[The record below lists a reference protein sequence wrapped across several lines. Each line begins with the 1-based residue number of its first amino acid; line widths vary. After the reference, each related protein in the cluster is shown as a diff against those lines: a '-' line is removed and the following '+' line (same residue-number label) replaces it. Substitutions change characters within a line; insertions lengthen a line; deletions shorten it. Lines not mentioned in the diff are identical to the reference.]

1 MVSSA
6 WNRLFRLVLFLS
18 VALLAVQLA
27 APPLAARSS
36 TNWQVNIVGSTFN
49 PFFLT
54 INVGDSVTWINND
67 GTVHSTV
74 SNPGQGDSWNS
85 GGIGDGTNY
94 THVFNVIGRFN
105 YFCDVHPEMTGT
117 VVVQQPVPEFPG
129 SIAFLV
135 LAAAVAAALL
145 VERGLAR
152 RT

>member
-6 WNRLFRLVLFLS
+6 WNRLLRLVLFMTIA
-18 VALLAVQLA
+18 VLAIQLVTL
-27 APPLAARSS
+27 PPTAHSS

-49 PFFLT
+49 PFFIT
-54 INVGDSVTWINND
+54 INTGDSVSWINND

-85 GGIGDGTNY
+85 GGMSGSTNY
-94 THVFNVIGRFN
+94 THVFNVVGRFN
-105 YFCDVHPEMTGT
+105 YFCDIHPDMTGT

-129 SIAFLV
+129 SFVFLA

-145 VERGLAR
+145 AERSLAR
-152 RT
+152 RA

>member
-1 MVSSA
+1 MVSNVWSKT
-6 WNRLFRLVLFLS
+6 LRLVVLLS
-18 VALLAVQLA
+18 VAFLALQAV
-27 APPLAARSS
+27 APPFAAHSS

-85 GGIGDGTNY
+85 GGIGDGTNF
-94 THVFNVIGRFN
+94 THVFNVIGRLT

-129 SIAFLV
+129 SFVFLA
-135 LAAAVAAALL
+135 LAAAVAAALFVGRVL
-145 VERGLAR
+145 ERRA
-152 RT
+152 